1 MEPVKLETM
10 TVVQVV
16 NELRALGV
24 KTTPNKIRAGI
35 IQGVYPFG
43 VRIEMEGNEFEIYR
57 TQFEQWK
64 ADKITQKGA

>member
-1 MEPVKLETM
+1 MGPMQLETM
-10 TVVQVV
+10 TVAQVV
-16 NELRALGV
+16 DELRALGV

-43 VRIEMEGNEFEIYR
+43 VHIAMENNEFEIYR